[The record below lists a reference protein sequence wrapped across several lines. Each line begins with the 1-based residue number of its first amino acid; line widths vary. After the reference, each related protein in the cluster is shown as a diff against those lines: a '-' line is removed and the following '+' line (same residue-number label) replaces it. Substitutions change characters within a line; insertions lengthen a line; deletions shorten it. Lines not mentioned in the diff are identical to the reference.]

1 MRFILIFLILCTLT
15 LYLCAQSFQ
24 PSDSLRYGALKV
36 FFDCPFCDEDHIRR
50 EVSLVNYVRDR
61 KEAQVHVMIT
71 SQMTGSGGREY
82 SFLFI
87 GQQEFEGQ
95 NDTILYITAPDATE
109 EERREGQ
116 IRTFK
121 IGLMRYVVK
130 TPVAANININY
141 DLPRQNELVEDRWKS
156 WVFRTGIDGYLDGEK
171 SYKSYSIYGSFSA
184 SKITPDWKF
193 DSDYDSGIH
202 EDKIMTDEETVY
214 STRISHSLNALIVK
228 SLGDHWSIGGTTS
241 LSSSTYSNYQLRY
254 RFYPAIEYDIFP
266 YSESTR
272 KQLTFLYTAGYS
284 LHEYKD
290 STIYNK
296 KIESFLGQEFIFSL
310 NLIQK
315 WGSIRTSLD
324 ASNYF
329 HDWTKNNFSM
339 FTSIEIR
346 IAKGLEFNIG
356 GSASIIHD
364 QLNLVKGEATTEEI
378 LLRIKELETSYQ
390 YFIFFG
396 ISYTFGAIYNNVVNP
411 RFNQGMRFIYY
422 RY

>member
-1 MRFILIFLILCTLT
+1 MCIIPFHLW
-15 LYLCAQSFQ
+15 AQSLES
-24 PSDSLRYGALKV
+24 SDSLRYDALKV

-50 EVSLVNYVRDR
+50 EVSFVNYVRDR

-71 SQMTGSGGREY
+71 RQVTGSGGREY

-87 GQQEFEGQ
+87 GQKQFEGQ
-95 NDTILYITAPDATE
+95 NDTLLYNTMPDATFE
-109 EERREGQ
+109 EIREGQ
-116 IRTFK
+116 IHTLK
-121 IGLMRYVVK
+121 IGLMRYVAK
-130 TPVAANININY
+130 TPVASKIKISY
-141 DLPRQNELVEDRWKS
+141 ELPKQDELVEDRWKS

-171 SYKSYSIYGSFSA
+171 SYKSYSLYGSFSA

-202 EDKIMTDEETVY
+202 EDKIMTDDETVY
-214 STRISHSLNALIVK
+214 SSRISHSLTALLVK
-228 SLGDHWSIGGTTS
+228 SLGEHWSIGGTTS
-241 LSSSTYSNYQLRY
+241 LSSSTYSNYKLRY
-254 RFYPAIEYDIFP
+254 RIYPAIEYDIFP

-272 KQLTFLYTAGYS
+272 KQLTFLYSAGLS

-296 KIESFLGQEFIFSL
+296 TSEALIGQEFIIAL
-310 NLIQK
+310 NLTQK
-315 WGSIRTSLD
+315 WGSINTSLN

-339 FTSIEIR
+339 FTSVDIR
-346 IAKGLEFNIG
+346 VAKGLEVNIG

-390 YFIFFG
+390 YFVFFG

-422 RY
+422 GY

>member
-1 MRFILIFLILCTLT
+1 MTLH
-15 LYLCAQSFQ
+15 LCAQSIQ
-24 PSDSLRYGALKV
+24 SSDSLRFGALKV
-36 FFDCPFCDEDHIRR
+36 FFDCPYCDEDHIRR
-50 EVSLVNYVRDR
+50 EVSFVNYVRDR

-71 SQMTGSGGREY
+71 RQITGSGGREY

-87 GQQEFEGQ
+87 GQKEFEGQ
-95 NDTILYITAPDATE
+95 NDTLLYNTMPDATDE
-109 EERREGQ
+109 EIREGQ
-116 IRTFK
+116 IHTLK
-121 IGLMRYVVK
+121 IGLIRYVAK
-130 TPVAANININY
+130 TPVASKIKITY
-141 DLPRQNELVEDRWKS
+141 DIPRQDELVEDRWKS
-156 WVFRTGIDGYLDGEK
+156 WVFRTGINGYLDGEK
-171 SYKSYSIYGSFSA
+171 SYKYYSIYGNISA
-184 SKITPDWKF
+184 SKITPDWKINF
-193 DSDYDSGIH
+193 DYNSRFS
-202 EDKIMTDEETVY
+202 EDKITTDEETVY
-214 STRISHSLNALIVK
+214 STRISHSLNTLIVK

-241 LSSSTYSNYQLRY
+241 LSSSTYSNYKLRY
-254 RFYPAIEYDIFP
+254 RLFPGIEYDIFP

-296 KIESFLGQEFIFSL
+296 TSESLFGQEFVVAL
-310 NLIQK
+310 NLTQK
-315 WGSIRTSLD
+315 WGSINTSLN

-339 FTSIEIR
+339 FTSVDIR
-346 IAKGLEFNIG
+346 IAKGLEVSIG
-356 GSASIIHD
+356 CSASIIHD

-390 YFIFFG
+390 YFVFFG

-422 RY
+422 AY

>member
-1 MRFILIFLILCTLT
+1 MKLNLFVLFLCIIPFHLW
-15 LYLCAQSFQ
+15 AQSLES
-24 PSDSLRYGALKV
+24 SDSLRYDALKV

-50 EVSLVNYVRDR
+50 EVSFVNYVRDR

-71 SQMTGSGGREY
+71 RQVTGSGGREY

-87 GQQEFEGQ
+87 GQKQFEGQ
-95 NDTILYITAPDATE
+95 NDTLLYNTMPDATFE
-109 EERREGQ
+109 EIREGQ
-116 IRTFK
+116 IHTLK
-121 IGLMRYVVK
+121 IGLMRYVAK
-130 TPVAANININY
+130 TPVASKIKISY
-141 DLPRQNELVEDRWKS
+141 ELPKQDELVEDRWKS

-171 SYKSYSIYGSFSA
+171 SYKSYSLYGSFSA

-202 EDKIMTDEETVY
+202 EDKIMTDDETVY
-214 STRISHSLNALIVK
+214 SSRISHSLTALLVK
-228 SLGDHWSIGGTTS
+228 SLGEHWSIGGTTS
-241 LSSSTYSNYQLRY
+241 LSSSTYSNYKLRY
-254 RFYPAIEYDIFP
+254 RIYPAIEYDIFP

-272 KQLTFLYTAGYS
+272 KQLTFLYSAGLS

-296 KIESFLGQEFIFSL
+296 TSEALIGQEFIIAL
-310 NLIQK
+310 NLTQK
-315 WGSIRTSLD
+315 WGSINTSLN

-339 FTSIEIR
+339 FTSVDIR
-346 IAKGLEFNIG
+346 VAKGLEVNIG

-390 YFIFFG
+390 YFVFFG

-422 RY
+422 GY

>member
-1 MRFILIFLILCTLT
+1 MTLH
-15 LYLCAQSFQ
+15 LCAQSIQ
-24 PSDSLRYGALKV
+24 SSDSLRFGALKV
-36 FFDCPFCDEDHIRR
+36 FFDCPYCDEDHIRR
-50 EVSLVNYVRDR
+50 EVSFVNYVRDR

-71 SQMTGSGGREY
+71 RQITGSGGREY

-87 GQQEFEGQ
+87 GQKEFEGQ
-95 NDTILYITAPDATE
+95 NDTLLYNTMPDATDE
-109 EERREGQ
+109 EIREGQ
-116 IRTFK
+116 IHTLK
-121 IGLMRYVVK
+121 IGLIRYVAK
-130 TPVAANININY
+130 TPVASKIKITY
-141 DLPRQNELVEDRWKS
+141 DIPRQDELVEDRWKS
-156 WVFRTGIDGYLDGEK
+156 WVFRTGINGYLDGEK
-171 SYKSYSIYGSFSA
+171 SYKYYSIYGNISA
-184 SKITPDWKF
+184 SKITPDWKINF
-193 DSDYDSGIH
+193 DYNSRFS
-202 EDKIMTDEETVY
+202 EDKITTDEETVY
-214 STRISHSLNALIVK
+214 STRISHSLNTLIVK

-241 LSSSTYSNYQLRY
+241 LSSSTYSNYKLRY
-254 RFYPAIEYDIFP
+254 RLFPGIEYDIFP

-296 KIESFLGQEFIFSL
+296 TSESLFGQEFVIAL
-310 NLIQK
+310 NLTQK
-315 WGSIRTSLD
+315 WGSINTSLN

-339 FTSIEIR
+339 FTSVDIR
-346 IAKGLEFNIG
+346 IAKGLEVSIG
-356 GSASIIHD
+356 CSASIIHD

-390 YFIFFG
+390 YFVFFG

-422 RY
+422 AY